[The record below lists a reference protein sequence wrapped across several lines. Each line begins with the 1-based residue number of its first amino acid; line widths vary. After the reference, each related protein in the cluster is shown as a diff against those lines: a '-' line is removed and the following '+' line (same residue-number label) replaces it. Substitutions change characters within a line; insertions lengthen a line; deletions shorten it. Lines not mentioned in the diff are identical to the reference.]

1 MAEARIDAR
10 QQQALLVLVILIG
23 LNLRPFLT
31 AIGPLSRD
39 IAEALGLGMDTLA
52 WLTLLPLWLIG
63 GGVLL
68 TPALRSRTG
77 PRQLLGRP
85 CCCWAW
91 GAMRFEA
98 GSGALLIASAA
109 LCGLGSALVRG
120 VLPGLIKQ
128 AFAQKVPLV
137 MGIFSACMMG
147 AGRWVPASPRSSPPG
162 STGPRRWRCGACRCC
177 WPWAGSAGG
186 YGCPLRRWQC
196 PAAASSASSACP
208 AAGC

>member
-1 MAEARIDAR
+1 MVEARIDAR

-77 PRQLLGRP
+77 PRQLLG
-85 CCCWAW
+85 AALLLL
-91 GAMRFEA
+91 GMGSAMRFEA
-98 GSGALLIASAA
+98 ASGALLIASAA
-109 LCGLGSALVRG
+109 LCGLGSALVQG

-147 AGRWVPASPRSSPPG
+147 GGALGASLTPQ
-162 STGPRRWRCGACRCC
+162 
-177 WPWAGSAGG
+177 
-186 YGCPLRRWQC
+186 L
-196 PAAASSASSACP
+196 AARLDWSQALALWSLPVLLA
-208 AAGC
+208 